1 MYSRNLQ
8 IHSYNL
14 QIHSCN
20 LQIHSRSLQI
30 HLVIYKFT
38 VVKHKKYKNTKI
50 QKYKYNLQK

>member
-8 IHSYNL
+8 IHR
-14 QIHSCN
+14 CN

-30 HLVIYKFT
+30 HFVIYKFT
-38 VVKHKKYKNTKI
+38 VVKHKKI